1 MEARPKIKLPL
12 SQFDKTLEISGKCII
27 MLLWILTAV
36 AFFKMPDTIPTHFN
50 ALGQADNY
58 GNKGT
63 IFVLPII
70 ATILFIGLTALNHYP
85 QIYNYPEKIT
95 EENAVYQYSRATR
108 MIRFLK
114 LIMAILFTIIVLS
127 TFLIAIH
134 ITSGLGSLFLPL
146 TVALFCIPTVYSVMM
161 VFNKK

>member
-36 AFFKMPDTIPTHFN
+36 AFFKMPDTIPTHFS
-50 ALGQADNY
+50 ASGQADIY
-58 GNKGT
+58 GNKEN
-63 IFVLPII
+63 IFVLPVIG
-70 ATILFIGLTALNHYP
+70 TILFIGLTVLNHYP
-85 QIYNYPEKIT
+85 QIYNYSDKIT
-95 EENAVYQYSRATR
+95 ETNAAYQYSKATR

-114 LIMAILFTIIVLS
+114 LLIAILFTIIVLS

-146 TVALFCIPTVYSVMM
+146 TITLFCIPTVYAVMM